1 MEQGKGPVTRAALER
16 VLARAA
22 ELQSVSGESI
32 ETPDALTESQV
43 LELGREVGLSPTHL
57 QQALA
62 EERARI
68 APGRAPDSGI
78 AASLFGASRMG
89 AQRVV
94 PGTPARLLDLLD
106 RWMQRDEL
114 LRTVRVRPDARVWE
128 PTRGLVGSLRR
139 AFGSRDYALFRANEI
154 SATVIPVD
162 SASSLVRIEADY
174 GALRSSL
181 AKQSAAG
188 VVVGSG
194 LAGLGVMLAVAIP
207 VAVAVLPGAVV
218 AAGAYYRSRGVQQHA
233 LSRAQLTLE
242 QVLDRLERGETQT
255 PSLLRIIESALPP
268 TT

>member
-1 MEQGKGPVTRAALER
+1 MTRAALER

-22 ELQSVSGESI
+22 ELQAASGEST
-32 ETPDALTESQV
+32 ETADALSESQV
-43 LELGREVGLSPTHL
+43 VELGREVGLSPAHL

-68 APGRAPDSGI
+68 APGRAAEGGL
-78 AASLFGASRMG
+78 AQSLFGASRIG

-114 LRTVRVRPDARVWE
+114 LRSVRVRPDARVWE

-139 AFGSRDYALFRANEI
+139 ALGSRDYALFRANEI
-154 SATVIPVD
+154 SATVVPVD
-162 SASSLVRIEADY
+162 TGTALVRLEADY
-174 GALRSSL
+174 GELRSSL

-194 LAGLGVMLAVAIP
+194 VAALGVMLAVALP
-207 VAVAVLPGAVV
+207 VAVAVLPGAGI
-218 AAGAYYRSRGVQQHA
+218 AAGAYYRSRGVQRHA
-233 LSRAQLTLE
+233 LHRAQLTLE

-255 PSLLRIIESALPP
+255 PSLLKLIESALPP
-268 TT
+268 SQ

>member
-1 MEQGKGPVTRAALER
+1 MEPGKGPVTRAALER

-22 ELQSVSGESI
+22 ELQSASGES
-32 ETPDALTESQV
+32 TDTTDALSESQV
-43 LELGREVGLSPTHL
+43 VELGREVGLSPAHL

-68 APGRAPDSGI
+68 APGRSAEGGL
-78 AASLFGASRMG
+78 AHSLFGGSRVD

-114 LRTVRVRPDARVWE
+114 LRSVRVRPDARVWE
-128 PTRGLVGSLRR
+128 PISGFVGSLRR

-154 SATVIPVD
+154 SATVVPVD
-162 SASSLVRIEADY
+162 SATSLVRIEADY

-188 VVVGSG
+188 IVVGSG
-194 LAGLGVMLAVAIP
+194 VAGIGVMLAVAIP
-207 VAVAVLPGAVV
+207 VAVAVLPGAAI
-218 AAGAYYRSRGVQQHA
+218 AAGTYYRSRGVQRHA
-233 LSRAQLTLE
+233 LYRAQLTLE
-242 QVLDRLERGETQT
+242 QILDRLERGETQT
-255 PSLLRIIESALPP
+255 PSLLKIIESALPP
-268 TT
+268 SR

>member
-1 MEQGKGPVTRAALER
+1 MEPSKGPVTRAALER

-22 ELQSVSGESI
+22 ELQTAAGESTDNP
-32 ETPDALTESQV
+32 EALTEAQV
-43 LELGREVGLSPTHL
+43 LELGREVGLSPAHL

-68 APGRAPDSGI
+68 VPATSSETGI
-78 AASLFGASRMG
+78 AKSLFGGSRVS

-94 PGTPARLLDLLD
+94 PGTPVRMLDLLD

-114 LRTVRVRPDARVWE
+114 LRTVRSRPDARVWE

-154 SATVIPVD
+154 AATVVPVD
-162 SASSLVRIEADY
+162 AATTLVRIEADY
-174 GALRSSL
+174 AALRSTL

-194 LAGLGVMLAVAIP
+194 VSGVA
-207 VAVAVLPGAVV
+207 AVLV
-218 AAGAYYRSRGVQQHA
+218 AAPFVPLAIVPGLAIAAGTYYRSRGAQRYA
-233 LSRAQLTLE
+233 LERAQLTLE
-242 QVLDRLERGETQT
+242 QVLDRLESGETQT
-255 PSLLRIIESALPP
+255 PSLLRLIESALPP
-268 TT
+268 GP

>member
-1 MEQGKGPVTRAALER
+1 MEPGKGQITRAALER

-22 ELQSVSGESI
+22 ELQSASGEPS
-32 ETPDALTESQV
+32 ESTDALTESQV
-43 LELGREVGLSPTHL
+43 VELGREVGLSPAHL

-68 APGRAPDSGI
+68 VPATVADTGI
-78 AASLFGASRMG
+78 ARQLFGAARVS

-94 PGTPARLLDLLD
+94 PGKPGPVLDLLD

-114 LRTVRVRPDARVWE
+114 LRAVRVRSDARVWE

-154 SATVIPVD
+154 SATVVPVD
-162 SASSLVRIEADY
+162 ASTTLVRLEADF

-194 LAGLGVMLAVAIP
+194 LAGIGVVFAVALP
-207 VAVAVLPGAVV
+207 VAVVVLPGAAI

-233 LSRAQLTLE
+233 LQRALLNIE
-242 QVLDRLERGETQT
+242 QILDRLERGDTQT
-255 PSLLRIIESALPP
+255 PSLVRLIESALPP
-268 TT
+268 R

>member
-1 MEQGKGPVTRAALER
+1 MEPGKGPVTRAALER

-22 ELQSVSGESI
+22 ELQAASGEST
-32 ETPDALTESQV
+32 ESTDALSEAQV
-43 LELGREVGLSPTHL
+43 VELGREVGLSPTHL

-68 APGRAPDSGI
+68 APDRPADSGI
-78 AASLFGASRMG
+78 SQSLFGDCRVG

-114 LRTVRVRPDARVWE
+114 LRSVRVRPDARVWE

-154 SATVIPVD
+154 SATVVAVD
-162 SASSLVRIEADY
+162 ARSALVRLEADY

-181 AKQSAAG
+181 VKQSAAG

-194 LAGLGVMLAVAIP
+194 VAGLGVMLAVALP
-207 VAVAVLPGAVV
+207 AAVAVLPGAAI
-218 AAGAYYRSRGVQQHA
+218 AAGAYYRARGVQRHA
-233 LSRAQLTLE
+233 LQRAQLTLE
-242 QVLDRLERGETQT
+242 QVLDRLESGETQT
-255 PSLLRIIESALPP
+255 PSLLRLIESALPP
-268 TT
+268 GT

>member
-1 MEQGKGPVTRAALER
+1 MEPGKGPVTRAALER

-22 ELQSVSGESI
+22 ELQAASGEPS
-32 ETPDALTESQV
+32 EAHDALTEAQV
-43 LELGREVGLSPTHL
+43 VELGREVGLSPAL
-57 QQALA
+57 MQQALA

-68 APGRAPDSGI
+68 APGRPSDTGI
-78 AASLFGASRMG
+78 AHSLFGASRVG

-114 LRTVRVRPDARVWE
+114 LRSVRVRPDARVWE

-154 SATVIPVD
+154 SATVIAVD
-162 SASSLVRIEADY
+162 NTTSLVRIEADY
-174 GALRSSL
+174 AALRSSL
-181 AKQSAAG
+181 ARQSAAG

-194 LAGLGVMLAVAIP
+194 VAGIGVMLAVALP
-207 VAVAVLPGAVV
+207 VAVAVLPGAAI
-218 AAGAYYRSRGVQQHA
+218 AAGAYYRSRNVQQHA
-233 LSRAQLTLE
+233 VYRAQLTLE

-255 PSLLRIIESALPP
+255 PSLVKLIESALPP
-268 TT
+268 GR